1 MSVETHGISV
11 GIERSGSK
19 FYMTFVAVGKLTHE
33 DYQYM
38 VPMLE
43 SAIAGVDEPEINVL
57 ADITELEGWE
67 LRAAW
72 DDLKIGIAHGKSF
85 EKIAIVG
92 EGKLQQWT
100 AKIADWFTPYD
111 AKFFD
116 SKKQAREWLND

>member
-1 MSVETHGISV
+1 MASETHGISV

-92 EGKLQQWT
+92 EGKLQEWM

-116 SKKQAREWLND
+116 SKKKAREWLND